1 MNPENKG
8 VILITCAPGL
18 SDFVKDEAGALGF
31 TTTQSSLAGV
41 ELEGSQIDAMRLNLH
56 LRTAY
61 NVLFLLK
68 AFPCRYPEDLYREV
82 KDFPWEEII
91 ASQEL
96 LSIVGRVEAKTID
109 NSMFANLKVKDAIV
123 DRIMEKTGM
132 RPDSGKD
139 KTGVVVHFFWKDDFC
154 RVFLNTSGLKLS
166 DRGYRRMPHKAPL
179 RESLA
184 AAIIMSTGYTGGVP
198 LICPMCGSG
207 TLPIEAALIA
217 TRRVPGLLRTNYG
230 FMHTR
235 YYDDVLWQEMR
246 SQALKQSKKRGGK
259 ADAKP
264 APIIATDI
272 DPKAIEASR
281 KNAMTAGVDH
291 LIEFQVCDFAETPVP
306 PGEGIII
313 LNPEYGERLG
323 EIEQLKETYK
333 RIGDFFKQ
341 KCAGYTGYV
350 FTGNLDLAKKI
361 GLRTSKRI
369 ILFNA
374 NIECRL
380 LKFELYAGTRRNAP
394 PEDTTVNLSSPQ

>member
-1 MNPENKG
+1 MNPEEKSTIF
-8 VILITCAPGL
+8 VTCSPGL
-18 SDFVKDEAGALGF
+18 SEFVQSEVESLGYKVDA
-31 TTTQSSLAGV
+31 THLAGV

-68 AFPCRYPEDLYREV
+68 EFPCHWPEDLYREA
-82 KDFPWEEII
+82 KDFPWEAII
-91 ASQEL
+91 SSQEL
-96 LSIVGRVEAKTID
+96 LSVVGRVDTKAID

-123 DRIMEKTGM
+123 DHIFETTGA

-139 KTGVVVHFFWKDDFC
+139 KTGVVVQFFWKDDFC
-154 RVFLNTSGLKLS
+154 RVFLNTSGLKIS
-166 DRGYRRMPHKAPL
+166 DRGYRRISHKAPL

-184 AAIIMSTGYTGGVP
+184 AAIIMATGYEGTAP
-198 LICPMCGSG
+198 LVCPMCGSG
-207 TLPIEAALIA
+207 TLAIEAALIA

-230 FMHTR
+230 FMHTK
-235 YYDDVLWQEMR
+235 YYDDALWQEMR

-259 ADAKP
+259 TDARP
-264 APIIATDI
+264 APILATDI
-272 DPKAIEASR
+272 DPLAVEASR

-291 LIEFQVCDFAETPVP
+291 LIQFEVCDFADTFIP
-306 PGEGIII
+306 PGEGIVVM
-313 LNPEYGERLG
+313 NPEYGERMG
-323 EIEQLKETYK
+323 EIEQLKATYE

-350 FTGNLDLAKKI
+350 FTGNPDLAKKI

-380 LKFELYAGTRRNAP
+380 LKFELYAGTRKVRP
-394 PEDTTVNLSSPQ
+394 PEQNAD